1 VIGRAATH
9 FEVYEKRRRRS
20 LTRTPN
26 IEAGANA
33 RADAAHAGADAKA
46 TGARATGADG
56 ARAGASPPPHDAD
69 AAGAARLSPLHLL
82 VPIAIY
88 VATTWLTDAFY
99 MGDTSFYAAMVAN
112 VAGGKGYQLWESS
125 GNYSLW
131 DFGHLL
137 WRPLGVV
144 TFPLLRPLARLSV
157 GSDLN
162 PASVYALV
170 ALNWLAGLACVVL
183 MHLLLVRV
191 CDRTWIVRVTTIAF
205 IFAQAFL
212 DYTQTGC
219 SYVPGLAFLLLG
231 LYLLVREGEHDAAR
245 PWLWGALAGV
255 ALALSV
261 GLWVPYLWAVP
272 AAVCAPLALYGWR
285 RPQLLRLSFCA
296 AAVFGLLTGAL
307 FIGVAAGIG
316 IRSVEGFREWVVSA
330 SHHLQQAGG
339 APQVIFGLARS
350 FINMGGDNVV
360 FKRYLLQDP
369 YSPVSFVDLFRLS
382 LWKLALFYLFLAAV
396 LFNLS
401 RTSFGRRTLCLLALG
416 GLPSIGFAL
425 SWNGAVMERYLPWFP
440 FLFLAIAVSLA
451 GRRASRAGQAITLIF
466 ILAMTVTNFAAM
478 HRGALGRREQATL
491 MRTGE
496 LQTLVRPQSIVLVG
510 TDELENFVRDF
521 PFNPVNHHN
530 ALRVHSFLPLGMPQ
544 LPAWR
549 EDVARRAFAAWDAG
563 GEVFVSR
570 RMFAARPR
578 AEWGWVEGA
587 DTRVR
592 WAEVYEFFAQLEIG
606 RTLGGDED
614 GFALLP
620 RTPGNEKFLGRY
632 HASPDGR
639 HGGARDGG
647 QENAPDGARGGAPD
661 GTRATERE

>member
-1 VIGRAATH
+1 
-9 FEVYEKRRRRS
+9 

-26 IEAGANA
+26 IET
-33 RADAAHAGADAKA
+33 RTHAGADV
-46 TGARATGADG
+46 
-56 ARAGASPPPHDAD
+56 PPHGSQ
-69 AAGAARLSPLHLL
+69 AAGAAEWSWLHLFL
-82 VPIAIY
+82 SIAVY

-112 VAGGKGYQLWESS
+112 IASGKGYQLWEAS

-191 CDRTWIVRVTTIAF
+191 CERTWIVRVTIIAF

-231 LYLLVREGEHDAAR
+231 LYLLVREGERAAR
-245 PWLWGALAGV
+245 PWLWGTLAGL
-255 ALALSV
+255 ALTLSV

-285 RPQLLRLSFCA
+285 RPQVLRLSFCA

-307 FIGVAAGIG
+307 FIGVAVGIG
-316 IRSVEGFREWVVSA
+316 IRSVGGFREWVVSA
-330 SHHLQQAGG
+330 SHHLEQAGG
-339 APQVIFGLARS
+339 VPQVIFGLARS

-369 YSPVSFVDLFRLS
+369 YSAVSFVDLFRLS

-396 LFNLS
+396 LVNLS

-451 GRRASRAGQAITLIF
+451 GRRAFRAGQAITLIF

-478 HRGALGRREQATL
+478 RKGALGRREQATL

-563 GEVFVSR
+563 GDVFVSR
-570 RMFAARPR
+570 RMFAERPR

-587 DTRVR
+587 DRRVR
-592 WAEVYEFFAQLEIG
+592 WAEVYEFFAQLETG

-632 HASPDGR
+632 HASPGGR
-639 HGGARDGG
+639 HGGAQEDGA
-647 QENAPDGARGGAPD
+647 QEKAPDGTRGGAPD
-661 GTRATERE
+661 GMPTTGRE